1 MEVEVG
7 RTIITISYQVYVYFP
22 PSDSPQHY
30 GLLGSS
36 EEVSLVQG
44 GEEAAC
50 EEDGD
55 KERVQRPPPPVSSGD
70 NKEKVEH
77 QQLMAIITRSIKS

>member
-1 MEVEVG
+1 MEVELIA
-7 RTIITISYQVYVYFP
+7 RKDNHKNLSYQVYVYFP

-70 NKEKVEH
+70 DKEKVEH
-77 QQLMAIITRSIKS
+77 QQWMAIIT

>member
-1 MEVEVG
+1 M
-7 RTIITISYQVYVYFP
+7 
-22 PSDSPQHY
+22 
-30 GLLGSS
+30 
-36 EEVSLVQG
+36 SLVQG

-77 QQLMAIITRSIKS
+77 QQLMAIITWSIKDCGIVGLIALKRERNM